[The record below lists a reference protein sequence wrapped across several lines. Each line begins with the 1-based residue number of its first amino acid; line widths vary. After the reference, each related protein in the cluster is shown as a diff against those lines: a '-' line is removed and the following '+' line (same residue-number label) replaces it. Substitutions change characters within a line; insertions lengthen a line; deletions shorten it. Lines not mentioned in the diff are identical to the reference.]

1 MGAVAVTAPSTA
13 SCLPIGSQR
22 REGRIVT
29 DSNDDVEN
37 EAWSLVGRAVAHTL
51 LKRAVALSGAGVND
65 VVTAD
70 TGSVVG
76 QSSCLPSSL
85 VNRIRP

>member
-1 MGAVAVTAPSTA
+1 M
-13 SCLPIGSQR
+13 
-22 REGRIVT
+22 T

-51 LKRAVALSGAGVND
+51 LERAVVLSGAGVND
-65 VVTAD
+65 AVTFDA
-70 TGSVVG
+70 GSVVVG